1 MFQQQQRTTLAFS
14 VLSGLFA
21 ALSGFLG
28 KVTFDPGLV
37 FVSILNVRVSA
48 KFDSFFMQ
56 NSGAA
61 ERNTLFTLGLGTWH
75 TLGFKYK
82 NVPVWLGHLIN
93 KMSWLCFT
101 LFGGHFIDEM
111 SRVWDVLQVLLKC
124 NENDRYISLVK
135 YWVGPCAI
143 SRNFC

>member
-37 FVSILNVRVSA
+37 IAVSILNVRVSA
-48 KFDSFFMQ
+48 KLNSFFMQ

-61 ERNTLFTLGLGTWH
+61 AQQN
-75 TLGFKYK
+75 Y
-82 NVPVWLGHLIN
+82 
-93 KMSWLCFT
+93 
-101 LFGGHFIDEM
+101 
-111 SRVWDVLQVLLKC
+111 
-124 NENDRYISLVK
+124 
-135 YWVGPCAI
+135 
-143 SRNFC
+143 

>member
-1 MFQQQQRTTLAFS
+1 MFQQQQQRTTLAFS

-61 ERNTLFTLGLGTWH
+61 ERNTLFTVGLG
-75 TLGFKYK
+75 
-82 NVPVWLGHLIN
+82 
-93 KMSWLCFT
+93 
-101 LFGGHFIDEM
+101 
-111 SRVWDVLQVLLKC
+111 
-124 NENDRYISLVK
+124 
-135 YWVGPCAI
+135 A
-143 SRNFC
+143 